1 MCVTRPSGTR
11 ITDSIYLYGEYD
23 YAYSDKIR
31 IPWAIDAALDG
42 YGEDS
47 YRGRGFNSCQSVAR
61 DLVKKKS
68 WRYSKRA
75 KGMT

>member
-31 IPWAIDAALDG
+31 IPSSLFAKHAGAVVSSGQPADALLR
-42 YGEDS
+42 S
-47 YRGRGFNSCQSVAR
+47 SPLLPRS
-61 DLVKKKS
+61 
-68 WRYSKRA
+68 
-75 KGMT
+75 